1 MDIIIIC
8 LISYLMGSI
17 PFGFISGNMW
27 YWKESLSLIL
37 TTTERP
43 LSSSLLS
50 LWGWQTNSLAMV
62 TALNIPPFWSLH
74 WLFSVPTSLLAW
86 SGKIVWIICSIL
98 STKGMIVSLNF
109 PASSWLKF
117 RGFEWYGVSISL
129 DWKNR
134 HLLFIMARV
143 HPKEFDFPK
152 IKKVCN
158 RANFFHLSWKITI
171 YNFEP
176 FTVWARL

>member
-1 MDIIIIC
+1 MGQIWTLDI
-8 LISYLMGSI
+8 YLPSI
-17 PFGFISGNMW
+17 PFGFISGKMW
-27 YWKESLSLIL
+27 YWKESFSLIL
-37 TTTERP
+37 TTTDRP

-86 SGKIVWIICSIL
+86 SGKIVWIICSIF
-98 STKGMIVSLNF
+98 STKGMIASLNF

-117 RGFEWYGVSISL
+117 RGFEWYGVSTSL

-143 HPKEFDFPK
+143 HPKEFDSPK
-152 IKKVCN
+152 IKEVCN
-158 RANFFHLSWKITI
+158 RAKITFLTSLERCG
-171 YNFEP
+171 NFE
-176 FTVWARL
+176 FQAI